1 MMDTNNDMDEH
12 NLDNRKDEEKDQG
25 YDKGEEENEGEER
38 EKYEDLKM
46 DDVPKEPTQT
56 SNLTSP
62 VMGPLQGERPIS
74 SIVPLDPQAVIQV
87 IPQLM
92 QDEEHE
98 F

>member
-46 DDVPKEPTQT
+46 DDAPKEPTQT
-56 SNLTSP
+56 SNLTFP
-62 VMGPLQGERPIS
+62 VMGPLQGESPIS
-74 SIVPLDPQAVIQV
+74 STVPLDPQAVIQV

-92 QDEEHE
+92 QDKEHE